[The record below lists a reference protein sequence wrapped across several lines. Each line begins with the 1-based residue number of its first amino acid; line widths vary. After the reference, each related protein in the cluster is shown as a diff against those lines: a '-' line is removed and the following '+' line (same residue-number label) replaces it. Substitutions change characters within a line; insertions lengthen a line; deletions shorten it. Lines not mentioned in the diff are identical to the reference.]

1 MELCVSYIGVD
12 SMMKPKLT
20 QADSLGWLVVHVSG
34 GRCFSESLLPNCEVD
49 AKVSGSP
56 LWEG

>member
-1 MELCVSYIGVD
+1 
-12 SMMKPKLT
+12 MMKPKLT

-56 LWEG
+56 PLGRLARAS